1 MPAAS
6 PPHTPDESHRRRGS
20 SRAGASHPRW
30 RGAWRALSWAFLL
43 LVCALV
49 VRHALKTD
57 WRAVG
62 DALRQAS
69 GTDLLL
75 AALLAAVSHLL
86 YATFDLIGRHQ
97 TKHRLS
103 VRQTLGVGFVS
114 YAFNLNFGA
123 LIGGVGFRFRQYAQL
138 GLRAP
143 VISQILALSV
153 LTNWVGYFLVGGLLF
168 ALEPPALPDD
178 WALSTGG
185 LRAIGA
191 GLLLGVTGYFLLCAV
206 SGGRALRWRGR
217 SFHLPTLPIAL
228 LQACLSACNWLVASG
243 IVYVLLGEIDYALVT
258 SVFLTAAVAGA
269 MAHVPAGLGVLE
281 AVFIALLGHAMP
293 STSILA
299 GLLAYRAVYYLGPL
313 ALAGV
318 VLLASRKS
326 KRARRARMSSSERA

>member
-1 MPAAS
+1 M
-6 PPHTPDESHRRRGS
+6 
-20 SRAGASHPRW
+20 W
-30 RGAWRALSWAFLL
+30 RVLSWAFVA
-43 LVCALV
+43 LVCVLV

-69 GTDLLL
+69 AADLVL
-75 AALLAAVSHLL
+75 AALLAGISHLL
-86 YATFDLIGRHQ
+86 YTTFDLIGRHQ
-97 TKHRLS
+97 TRHGLS

-153 LTNWVGYFLVGGLLF
+153 LTNWVGYFLVGGVLF
-168 ALEPPALPDD
+168 IAKPPALPED
-178 WALSTGG
+178 WGLSIWG

-191 GLLLGVTGYFLLCAV
+191 GLLAGVAVYFLVCAI

-217 SFHLPTLPIAL
+217 SLHLPTLPLAV
-228 LQACLSACNWLVASG
+228 LQASLSSCNWLVAAG

-281 AVFIALLGHAMP
+281 AVFIALLGHEMP

-299 GLLAYRAVYYLGPL
+299 ALLAYRAIYYLGPL

-318 VLLASRKS
+318 VLVVSRKS
-326 KRARRARMSSSERA
+326 KRARRARISSSQRA